1 MKLKELL
8 TVIDNN
14 TYINIVSEKGQWM
27 YEGKVIFITSDLLER
42 KVKLVDVKRAFI
54 NELFITLEG

>member
-14 TYINIVSEKGQWM
+14 TYKYRVRDETVVVRRQSYFYYI
-27 YEGKVIFITSDLLER
+27 
-42 KVKLVDVKRAFI
+42 
-54 NELFITLEG
+54 

>member
-1 MKLKELL
+1 MQFKELL
-8 TVIDNN
+8 TVLDNN
-14 TYINIVSEKGQWM
+14 TYINIVSEKGQGL

-54 NELFITLEG
+54 NELFIIVED